1 VATIAI
7 ISFWFQIFVT
17 SRKKKMLLT
26 DDPMSTWATLIIQ
39 ETKIFIYEK
48 QRQGY
53 LERATVTISKG

>member
-1 VATIAI
+1 
-7 ISFWFQIFVT
+7 
-17 SRKKKMLLT
+17 MLLT